1 MSEENAQAEWYYV
14 GHYGQLGPLTLSQ
27 MTELASDGV
36 ITQETYVWRNGMSD
50 WTPAQNVTDLRGS
63 LGVIQPEVYPPARP
77 IASPP
82 PSPMGSRAISP
93 VAPDPFPTY
102 SVHSQS
108 GWQYIQSHAPK
119 SDKSRV
125 LGGLLNFL
133 PGVGRLYLG
142 YMAHGVLQIFVT
154 FMTCGVGYLWPMI
167 DAIYILAGG
176 VRLDGYGRRLD
187 D

>member
-1 MSEENAQAEWYYV
+1 MSEGNAQAEWYYV
-14 GHYGQLGPLTLSQ
+14 GHYGQLGPLTLAQ
-27 MTELASDGV
+27 MSELAGDGV
-36 ITQETYVWRNGMSD
+36 ISQETYVWRSGMSD
-50 WTPAQNVTDLRGS
+50 WTQAMNVTDLRAS
-63 LGVIQPEVYPPARP
+63 LGIAQSELYPPARP

-82 PSPMGSRAISP
+82 PTPMGSRAISP
-93 VAPDPFPTY
+93 VTPDPFTTY
-102 SVHSQS
+102 SVHSQT
-108 GWQYIQSHAPK
+108 GWQYIQTHAPK

-125 LGGLLNFL
+125 TGGLLNFI

-142 YMAHGVLQIFVT
+142 YMAHGILQLFT
-154 FMTCGVGYLWPMI
+154 FMFCGIGLIWAWI